1 MEEKHEAAGS
11 GFKAGTSMHLSLSRP
26 RRFFLRRSSAFTL
39 VEIMIVLVILGLLLA
54 IAVPNLARARE
65 TTRAKSCISNLRKI
79 QWAKDAYLMDY
90 HLDTS
95 VTPSP
100 TDLFGADKYIK
111 AAPACPSGGAY
122 TIQDGDT
129 DPICSVGGEH
139 VLSGG

>member
-1 MEEKHEAAGS
+1 MEEKHEAAKS
-11 GFKAGTSMHLSLSRP
+11 GFKAGTSMHLFFSRP
-26 RRFFLRRSSAFTL
+26 RRFFLRPSSGFTL

-95 VTPSP
+95 VTPSA

-111 AAPACPSGGAY
+111 TAPLCPSGGAY
-122 TIQDGDT
+122 TIQEGDK
-129 DPICSVGGEH
+129 DPTCGVGGDH
-139 VLSGG
+139 ALVGS